1 MPKYSKKE
9 ESKKKKPWI
18 ESSDNIFRDLGFGNE
33 EAANLLARTD
43 LMLQIKTIIQDR
55 QLTQMKAAKVLKIRQ
70 PRIAEIMAMK
80 IQDYS
85 VDTLLKYLA
94 RLGKKVTMS
103 VSDIGQA
110 A

>member
-1 MPKYSKKE
+1 MLMPKYVKKE
-9 ESKKKKPWI
+9 KNKKPWI
-18 ESSDNIFRDLGFGNE
+18 EGSGNIFKDLGFSNE

-43 LMLQIKTIIQDR
+43 LMLEIRRIVQQR
-55 QLTQMKAAKVLKIRQ
+55 HLTQMEAARLLQIRQ

-80 IQDYS
+80 IEDYS

-94 RLGKKVTMS
+94 RLGKKVTMNI
-103 VSDIGQA
+103 SDADQA